1 MEVTT
6 LLDDTSRAYPHG
18 REDELVYAMLSI
30 ALEAITDEVIRRV
43 DNESKWKSWADTRP

>member
-18 REDELVYAMLSI
+18 REDELVWAMLSI
-30 ALEAITDEVIRRV
+30 ALEQIVDEVIKRI
-43 DNESKWKSWADTRP
+43 DNEDRWKSWADTRP